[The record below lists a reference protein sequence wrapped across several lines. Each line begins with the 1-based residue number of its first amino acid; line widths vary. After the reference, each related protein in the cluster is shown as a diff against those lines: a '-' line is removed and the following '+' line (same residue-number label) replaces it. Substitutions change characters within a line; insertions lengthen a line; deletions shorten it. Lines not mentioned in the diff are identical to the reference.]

1 MAVSKF
7 IHVEVSGNLYENIVH
22 AVELSGEDFPTWIRR
37 ACSMR
42 ANREIEEH
50 RQRAQ
55 EKVTP

>member
-7 IHVEVSGNLYENIVH
+7 IHVEVADDLYENIVH
-22 AVELSGEDFPTWIRR
+22 AAQLSGEDFPTWIRR

-50 RQRAQ
+50 RLRTQKQ
-55 EKVTP
+55 VTQ